1 MRKHYDF
8 SNAKRNPYARRLKR
22 QVTIRLDQDTLEYF
36 RRLADESGIRYQT
49 LINLYL
55 RECASSRKKL
65 SNTWAAEIGK
75 RDISPIE
82 ATRR

>member
-22 QVTIRLDQDTLEYF
+22 QVTIRLDRDTIRYF
-36 RRLADESGIRYQT
+36 RRLADETGIRYQT

-65 SNTWAAEIGK
+65 SWATHQRGA
-75 RDISPIE
+75 
-82 ATRR
+82 A